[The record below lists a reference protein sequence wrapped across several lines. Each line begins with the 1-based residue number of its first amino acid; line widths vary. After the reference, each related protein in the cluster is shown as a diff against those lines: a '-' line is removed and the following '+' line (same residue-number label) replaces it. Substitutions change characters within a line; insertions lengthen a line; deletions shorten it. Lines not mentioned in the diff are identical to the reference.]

1 MSWIG
6 VFQFQGVFEK
16 TIRTR
21 LGTMIENIGCES
33 SLEFVVNHWSKD
45 AFDARRDWRELGLV
59 RLPWWRRHAAA
70 AAICGVVLAACA
82 ALGTW
87 VIVSESENISEEQTQ
102 PAATPVEVS
111 ADPMTVSRRIEFSDA
126 SLQEVADAV
135 AKIYGVRLENLP
147 SEAGRVT
154 LSYEGTAPDLVE
166 TLNFMLGS
174 SIRIA
179 PLSEVALQS
188 ESNAR

>member
-1 MSWIG
+1 MDKSRN
-6 VFQFQGVFEK
+6 QD
-16 TIRTR
+16 
-21 LGTMIENIGCES
+21 ENVSRED

-70 AAICGVVLAACA
+70 AAIGGVVLAACA

-87 VIVSESENISEEQTQ
+87 VIVSESENISEVQTR
-102 PAATPVEVS
+102 PAATPIEIS
-111 ADPMTVSRRIEFSDA
+111 ADPMTESRRIEFTDA
-126 SLQEVADAV
+126 SLQEVAEAV
-135 AKIYGVRLENLP
+135 RKVYGVSLENLP
-147 SEAGRVT
+147 ADAGRVT

-179 PLSEVALQS
+179 PLSEVASQ
-188 ESNAR
+188 NPRQDK